1 MADEQLINEA
11 RKLQA
16 KNKLKSAVYKL
27 KAGVT
32 LQKDDRVV
40 LLAYLNKVGEILKK
54 MNEPDETVQVGGGG
68 VHAPPLSLNNHWN
81 TEQH

>member
-1 MADEQLINEA
+1 MGEA

-16 KNKLKSAVYKL
+16 KNKLKAAVYKL

-40 LLAYLNKVGEILKK
+40 LLAYINKVGEILKK
-54 MNEPDETVQVGGGG
+54 MNEPDEAV
-68 VHAPPLSLNNHWN
+68 
-81 TEQH
+81 